1 VREQLDRLVS
11 EMVARGIRLE
21 DAVRELE
28 KRFIDRALQTSEG
41 GLAEVADRLGIHR
54 NTLTR
59 KIGEYG
65 LRKRVRE

>member
-41 GLAEVADRLGIHR
+41 GLGEVADRLGIHR

-65 LRKRVRE
+65 LRKRARE